1 MSSQKIQ
8 TPIDHLY
15 RELQELRAEN
25 SEKKAEISSLGR
37 RIEDSLNERDS
48 LNDQVRKISMEVRKL
63 KEKRDSLN
71 AQVKALKTRRDELR
85 EEAAKKREVLSK
97 LLEQAKA
104 ISQQLH
110 GSMSDILSQVQRLE
124 WFIQTNP
131 LSPQAERNLVARIGA
146 LEVNLAKHK
155 GLKNVRD
162 SLLRL
167 KIEVGA
173 LRIRAQTTHEELTKI
188 AGESE
193 KIHATMQE
201 QVKSLLEKKKQADQ
215 KHSDFIEQS
224 KRRQEAV
231 SSLRSN
237 LLRIEQI
244 RVEIGKTKTSS
255 KFEKAE
261 KVKSKYKAAANEKLR
276 TGGKLS
282 LEEFQALMGDSLSD
296 DHDE

>member
-296 DHDE
+296 DDDE

>member
-1 MSSQKIQ
+1 MSTQEIQ
-8 TPIDHLY
+8 PPVEHLY
-15 RELQELRAEN
+15 RELQELKSKNLEN
-25 SEKKAEISSLGR
+25 KAEISSLGR
-37 RIEDSLNERDS
+37 RIKDALDERDV
-48 LNDQVRKISMEVRKL
+48 LNAEVRRISVEVKKF

-71 AQVKALKTRRDELR
+71 AQVKALKAKRDELR
-85 EEAAKKREVLSK
+85 DEAAKKREVLSK
-97 LLEQAKA
+97 LLEQAKG
-104 ISQQLH
+104 ISEQLH
-110 GSMSDILSQVQRLE
+110 GSMSDILAQIQRLE

-131 LSPQAERNLVARIGA
+131 LSPQAERNLVAKIGA

-155 GLKNVRD
+155 GLRNVRD

-193 KIHATMQE
+193 KIHSAMQE
-201 QVKSLLEKKKQADQ
+201 QVKALLEKKKQADQ
-215 KHSDFIEQS
+215 RHTDFIEQS
-224 KRRQEAV
+224 KRRQEV
-231 SSLRSN
+231 ISSLRSN

-244 RVEIGKTKTSS
+244 RIEIGKNKTSS

-261 KVKSKYKAAANEKLR
+261 KVKSKYKAAANEKVR

-282 LEEFQALMGDSLSD
+282 LEEFQALMSDSLSD
-296 DHDE
+296 DDDE